1 MATERDYVLG
11 THDAEIVRLDVQ
23 NAVWRPYAADA
34 WDRAGIRAGARVLD
48 VGAGPGHAASDLA
61 ERVGPHG
68 HVLAVERSSR
78 FAAFARDLVISRLGC
93 RNVAVREL
101 DLMTWDIGETG
112 FDAAWCRWVACFVAS
127 PPVLVRRI
135 HDALRPRGIA
145 VFHEY
150 VDYASWRLLPEG
162 PAMSAFV
169 LEVMAS
175 WRANGGEP
183 DIARSLPTL
192 LRAGGFTIV
201 SARPLV
207 FALTSHDDMWRWPAG
222 FVRGGARRLRELGL
236 VTDQWIDRVLGELDE
251 AERQPTTVMITPMV
265 LEILAQR
272 TD

>member
-1 MATERDYVLG
+1 MATDRDYVLG
-11 THDAEIVRLDVQ
+11 THDAEIARLDVQ

-34 WDRAGIRAGARVLD
+34 WDRAGIHAGARVLD

-61 ERVGPHG
+61 ERVGSRG
-68 HVLAVERSSR
+68 QVVAVERSSR
-78 FAAFARDLVISRLGC
+78 FAAVARDRAISLGR

-101 DLMTWDIGETG
+101 DLMTGDIGETG

-127 PPVLVRRI
+127 PSVLVRRI

-150 VDYASWRLLPEG
+150 VDYGSWRVLPEA

-169 LEVMAS
+169 VEVMAS

-183 DIARSLPTL
+183 DIARTLPKL
-192 LRAGGFTIV
+192 LGGGGFTMV
-201 SARPLV
+201 SAHPLV
-207 FALTSHDDMWRWPAG
+207 FALTPRDGMWQWPAG
-222 FVRGGARRLRELGL
+222 FVRGGTRRLRELGL
-236 VTDQWIDRVLGELDE
+236 VTDQWVDRVLGDLDE
-251 AERQPTTVMITPMV
+251 AERAPTTVMITPMV